1 MDMCIY
7 VYIHISIYQWI
18 YGSQA
23 KRSFFCGVTWLSQ
36 EASIFVFAFKMY
48 HVHIMYVQSM
58 TYMYTYIFK
67 EYAQKGCTIHCTL
80 HKVEA
85 TSPERDAKDIQL
97 RLEGVLCRFFSH
109 KKCVC
114 LRYYSLLHRPL
125 YIRFFTSFLILCIP
139 DLRWLTLMM
148 IVYHHLHNI
157 SQIYMLHYVHLK
169 MQSDSRKARG
179 TAAEKGMRR
188 VTAERPVA

>member
-1 MDMCIY
+1 MY
-7 VYIHISIYQWI
+7 NTLYIAQS
-18 YGSQA
+18 GSN
-23 KRSFFCGVTWLSQ
+23 KPR
-36 EASIFVFAFKMY
+36 
-48 HVHIMYVQSM
+48 
-58 TYMYTYIFK
+58 
-67 EYAQKGCTIHCTL
+67 KGCKGYSTET
-80 HKVEA
+80 
-85 TSPERDAKDIQL
+85 R
-97 RLEGVLCRFFSH
+97 EGVLCRFFSH

-188 VTAERPVA
+188 VTAERPVAWSQNIASPPLAAEADTRLSSLVEILKYRATFFFQPGERTIHISQQNFSDQK